1 MKYECKKI
9 DYCPC
14 IDCDERWVKVPDGS
28 MGKIGLEHGF
38 EKIKVGIEFQYK
50 ERIKNIPEDIKKEFF
65 KLIREG
71 KNLGQAR
78 ILLGLGLGAI
88 GQLVMDNIHEHRFL
102 SYQDPYTKQ
111 EQFDNV
117 K

>member
-1 MKYECKKI
+1 MIEVRSQ
-9 DYCPC
+9 PQ
-14 IDCDERWVKVPDGS
+14 
-28 MGKIGLEHGF
+28 
-38 EKIKVGIEFQYK
+38 KIKVGIEFQYK
-50 ERIKNIPEDIKKEFF
+50 ERIENIPENIKREFF
-65 KLIREG
+65 KLMREG

-78 ILLGLGLGAI
+78 ILLNLGLGVI
-88 GQLVMDNIHEHRFL
+88 GQLVMENITEHRFL